1 MEQSGSKYPEAV
13 FTVGQSVVPS
23 MDTVSD
29 CPPVMSQRPTEGGE
43 DSMDKNKQRIT
54 NPARIVATHIARPF
68 LRHLIVQ
75 FALRTVSH

>member
-1 MEQSGSKYPEAV
+1 VEQSGSKPAGAV
-13 FTVGQSVVPS
+13 FTVGQSDVPS

-29 CPPVMSQRPTEGGE
+29 CPQVMSQRPTEGGE
-43 DSMDKNKQRIT
+43 DSIDKNKQRIT
-54 NPARIVATHIARPF
+54 SPARTVATHIARPF